1 MDRKTISEE
10 DVDEA
15 QDRVVA
21 GPAKPGRQS
30 GSDELRMTAFHEAGH
45 TVCGLVLSDA
55 RVVHKVTIVP
65 RGRAAGYAI
74 MLPKEDQ
81 AQLTKKTLREQVI
94 GLLGGRASEEL
105 FFHTQSAGASND
117 FEQATAIARAMITE
131 CLKN

>member
-1 MDRKTISEE
+1 MENLLNEAALLAARMDRKTISEE

-55 RVVHKVTIVP
+55 RVVHKVTLCRVDV
-65 RGRAAGYAI
+65 RRVT
-74 MLPKEDQ
+74 LLCFQ
-81 AQLTKKTLREQVI
+81 KKI
-94 GLLGGRASEEL
+94 KP
-105 FFHTQSAGASND
+105 N
-117 FEQATAIARAMITE
+117 
-131 CLKN
+131 